1 MKKILIFFSLL
12 VSVQVTAQTYPI
24 TSITISLPINP
35 DANTANWGSGTSL
48 FTITA
53 NSKAVNGR
61 VDGHVTESKI
71 LVSIK
76 KGGAKVCGSFTANT
90 APASNFN
97 TLTKVWSGTNAFS
110 LLGQSCV
117 LPAGEYELT
126 VQFFGAGIAGLAPLS
141 EEKIKPFSIIAKEQ
155 VSYQPPQ
162 AIAPANGTVL
172 THIAQKGQI

>member
-141 EEKIKPFSIIAKEQ
+141 EEKIKPFSIL
-155 VSYQPPQ
+155 V
-162 AIAPANGTVL
+162 N
-172 THIAQKGQI
+172 